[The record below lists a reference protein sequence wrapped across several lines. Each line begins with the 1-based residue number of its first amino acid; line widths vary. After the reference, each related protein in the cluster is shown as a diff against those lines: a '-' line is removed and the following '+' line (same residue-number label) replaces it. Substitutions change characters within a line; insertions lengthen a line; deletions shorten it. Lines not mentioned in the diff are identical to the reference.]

1 MRALCSLI
9 LALALPLSVS
19 ASQSVPGG
27 EAPAPAQDG
36 SRWSGFPATSVT
48 AVPEAWR
55 DPLDRFRERLRSDVA
70 ADDVGGITAGV
81 MVGHRLVW
89 AEGFGWADRDLR
101 IPAGVETIYRTG
113 SISKP
118 MTALVLAQLA
128 DRGVVELDDP
138 VADHLPEAAGFRD
151 PPQGEVSIT
160 LRQLATHTSGLVRE
174 PELEGAAAGPIEE
187 WERKVLESIPH
198 TGFLGPP
205 GQEVSYSNIGFGT
218 LGLTVS
224 RADGRSFM
232 EQVEEG
238 IFRPLGMGSS
248 FFVVPP
254 GAEDR
259 LAVGYRNRPDGSI
272 DVELP
277 ALEHRG
283 RGYKVPNGG
292 VYSTVGDMVRLMAAM
307 SGHGAQQI
315 LSDAMREEM
324 LRLQTPGDGDA
335 GYGLGFSIR
344 RLDSGADLV
353 GHGGSVAGYTAYLLF
368 EPERGVGVVL
378 LRNYNSGATN
388 LGGVAREL
396 LQALLEVTDWT

>member
-1 MRALCSLI
+1 MRIVVSLL
-9 LALALPLSVS
+9 LALALPWSVS
-19 ASQSVPGG
+19 ASQGVPPGDVQASG
-27 EAPAPAQDG
+27 QDG
-36 SRWSGFPATSVT
+36 LRGPGALPPSV
-48 AVPEAWR
+48 VGVLDGWR
-55 DPLDRFRERLRSDVA
+55 EPLDRFRADLRSDVA

-81 MVGHRLVW
+81 MIGHRLVW
-89 AEGFGWADRDLR
+89 AEGFGWADRDRR

-118 MTALVLAQLA
+118 VTALVLAQLA
-128 DRGVVELDDP
+128 DRGILELDDP
-138 VADHLPEAAGFRD
+138 VAHHLPEASGFRD
-151 PPQGEVSIT
+151 PPEGGASIT
-160 LRQLATHTSGLVRE
+160 LRQLATHTSGLMRE

-187 WERKVLESIPH
+187 WERKVLQSIPH
-198 TGFLGPP
+198 TGFLAPP

-224 RADGRSFM
+224 RAEGRSLLD
-232 EQVEEG
+232 QVEEG

-248 FFVVPP
+248 HFVVPP
-254 GAEDR
+254 EATDR

-272 DVELP
+272 DAELP

-307 SGHGAQQI
+307 SGHATQEF
-315 LSDAMREEM
+315 LSDTMRDEV

-344 RLDSGADLV
+344 RLDSGTELV

-388 LGGVAREL
+388 LGGAAREFL
-396 LQALLEVTDWT
+396 EALLRELDGA

>member
-9 LALALPLSVS
+9 LALALPLSVA
-19 ASQSVPGG
+19 ASQNLPGLQ
-27 EAPAPAQDG
+27 APAPEQDG
-36 SRWSGFPATSVT
+36 SRWSGSSATSVP
-48 AVPEAWR
+48 AVPDAWR
-55 DPLDRFRERLRSDVA
+55 EPLDRFREHLRTDVA

-81 MVGHRLVW
+81 MIGHRLVW
-89 AEGFGWADRDLR
+89 AEGFGWADRDRR

-138 VADHLPEAAGFRD
+138 VAEHLPEAAGFRD
-151 PPQGEVSIT
+151 PPEGEVSIT
-160 LRQLATHTSGLVRE
+160 LRQLATHTSGLIRE

-198 TGFLGPP
+198 TGFLAPP

-224 RADGRSFM
+224 RAEGRSFM
-232 EQVEEG
+232 DQVEEG
-238 IFRPLGMGSS
+238 IFRPLGMASS
-248 FFVVPP
+248 YFVVPP
-254 GAEDR
+254 EAEGR
-259 LAVGYRNRPDGSI
+259 LAVGYRNRPDGGI
-272 DVELP
+272 DAELP

-307 SGHGAQQI
+307 SGHAAEEI
-315 LSDAMREEM
+315 LSDSMRKEV
-324 LRLQTPGDGDA
+324 LRRQTPGDGDT

-344 RLDSGADLV
+344 RLDSGPELV
-353 GHGGSVAGYTAYLLF
+353 GHGGSVAGYTAYILF
-368 EPERGVGVVL
+368 EPEQGVGVVL
-378 LRNYNSGATN
+378 FRNYNSGATN
-388 LGGVAREL
+388 LGGAAREL
-396 LQALLEVTDWT
+396 VEALLRVPDGP